1 MEFDLFA
8 SNILIEINL
17 PSSNDAIKSMNE
29 YQILYPIYP
38 LVAWNL

>member
-1 MEFDLFA
+1 MEFDLFT

-29 YQILYPIYP
+29 YQILYTIYP

>member
-17 PSSNDAIKSMNE
+17 PSSNDVIKSMNE
-29 YQILYPIYP
+29 YQILYTIYP